1 MPEHHQFIALTLGTY
16 LITLS
21 YSPNEKR
28 ARKETNDALLQIDK
42 KLLNSVL
49 VHEYRSLEACHL

>member
-28 ARKETNDALLQIDK
+28 ARKETNDAF
-42 KLLNSVL
+42 
-49 VHEYRSLEACHL
+49 